1 MKILLSERKYRI
13 PLATHESRRRY
24 LEKVI
29 AQLNNELTEP
39 DLSPVDKARFYNAM
53 LSAIKL
59 AHEFE
64 YDMKL
69 QELDERLNAIE
80 NRLP

>member
-13 PLATHESRRRY
+13 PLGSHESRRRY

-39 DLSPVDKARFYNAM
+39 DLSPVDKSRFYNS
-53 LSAIKL
+53 LLNAIKL

-69 QELDERLNAIE
+69 QELDGRLKVIE